1 MIDNCRDAI
10 HCVFFLLYYFKPNFI
25 LLKNAHFVK
34 NKANNEIRFAIED
47 KYLRVALNAKLRECD
62 YFAKS

>member
-1 MIDNCRDAI
+1 MP
-10 HCVFFLLYYFKPNFI
+10 LFKDILIRFCHIFNFYRT
-25 LLKNAHFVK
+25 AMVK

-62 YFAKS
+62 YFAKF